1 MITVAIFNIL
11 VVFFAY
17 QARYK
22 RTAILL
28 KVSFGLI
35 FLFLALRYD
44 YGNDYSGYLKV
55 FIEINQVETID
66 YFDKYWHFEPGW
78 IFLCRLFGP
87 FGFFAM
93 TAVLALFN
101 CFVYYRFIKKYVPP
115 AYYWLAVFMYVF
127 NPGFMLIHSSA
138 MRQSLAIILFVFS
151 IDYIYKKDALRYF
164 LCIGLAA
171 LFHTSALVLLPVYL
185 LGVFDWK
192 INKLTAVSIF
202 SLFLLMFVFGNSFLP
217 DINQFINTYFQ
228 RYEVYEGGAEIG
240 TGLGLIFN
248 SFLFTL
254 ILYYERSQIAE
265 SSLLFKVAI
274 ISYFIIPISLL
285 IMMLGR
291 VGMYFLP
298 ATIAVFPIMF
308 SNIKNRILKNT
319 TLTLIIFIIL
329 HSFFG
334 FFQSDIWRV
343 SFGTYQT
350 IFSAP
355 EIY

>member
-1 MITVAIFNIL
+1 MITVVLLNIL

-17 QARYK
+17 QARHK
-22 RTAILL
+22 RTVFLL

-44 YGNDYSGYLKV
+44 YGNDYSAYLKR
-55 FIEINQVETID
+55 FLEINRVETID
-66 YFDKYWHFEPGW
+66 YFDKYWGFEPGW
-78 IFLCRLFGP
+78 VFLCRLFGP

-101 CFVYYRFIKKYVPP
+101 CFVYYRFINKYVPP
-115 AYYWLAVFMYVF
+115 AYYWLAVFFYVYT
-127 NPGFMLIHSSA
+127 PGFMLIHSSA
-138 MRQSLAIILFVFS
+138 MRQSLAISLFIFS

-185 LGVFDWK
+185 LGLFDWK
-192 INKLTAVSIF
+192 INKITAVSIF
-202 SLFLLMFVFGNSFLP
+202 SLFLLLFVFGDSFLA
-217 DINQFINTYFQ
+217 DINQFINTYFR

-248 SFLFTL
+248 SFLFAL

-265 SSLLFKVAI
+265 ASLLFKIAI

-298 ATIAVFPIMF
+298 VTIAVFPIIF
-308 SNIKNRILKNT
+308 SNIKNPILKNST
-319 TLTLIIFIIL
+319 IIL
-329 HSFFG
+329 LGFITFYSFLG
-334 FFQSDIWRV
+334 FFQSDIWKEA
-343 SFGTYQT
+343 FGTYQT